1 MGNSEIIGEH
11 TSHTKSKGNSNS
23 NLEVKNKKH
32 ISNTTRHKGKTI
44 IIITQIQNTND
55 ILNIKIP
62 LNNETSWWEQT
73 FPNNTSINNILSSFS
88 TKHPTSLPLNNELIL
103 KCNNNLI
110 SLTNTIQS
118 LLPKGKPS
126 ITLNITYEIQGL
138 PYFKPKPSLLPLLV
152 GKPIQN
158 PFEIFVFNR
167 QDKMFKILT
176 FDKETIVNYD
186 LDYYSRF
193 SACCNVNNTLYISGG
208 ENRKGNILN
217 HFWSINLHNKEIT
230 KQKNSISYKKMHSMI
245 YIPDNY
251 IFVTGGNDKCSFY
264 YDIELQTFE
273 KWANMNIV
281 IPEPALAFINGRYIY
296 AFNNIKNNE
305 NKITFER
312 TDLGKKA
319 KWEVI
324 FPQTSKKVQ
333 GSFRQKFF
341 AVAPIEKDN
350 TKNIIFLGGSLDK
363 VGLLKENINNNN
375 NNNNNKNNN
384 KDDIMCFQY
393 NIDNN
398 LIIPSETG
406 FIESDFL
413 EKTFMPLTKNNDFI
427 IPSFN
432 RNNPQIVLFNR
443 LKNVMN
449 VLHFGSNAN
458 NSNTTNSK
466 SNVPNNNGLTYSH
479 LPQMSSHKYNFNM
492 PKQKDL
498 NEQKRTKS
506 KMICPLPLGQRN
518 NNGKEIA
525 FKLGET
531 YMNKSVSIPPHQR
544 HMKEIGDKNFDMKN
558 SGSLGYS
565 SIIKNGNGSS
575 FLKRSMLPS
584 VNKPTLRNTSLIK
597 INTKFSREDIF
608 DLKDSLSIGIGGRK
622 VNSRLMTQE

>member
-1 MGNSEIIGEH
+1 MGNSESVGEH
-11 TSHTKSKGNSNS
+11 ISHSKSKVNSNS
-23 NLEVKNKKH
+23 NLEVKNKKLTN
-32 ISNTTRHKGKTI
+32 NTNPHKGKTVI
-44 IIITQIQNTND
+44 VVTQVHNSND
-55 ILNIKIP
+55 VLNIKIL
-62 LNNETSWWEQT
+62 LNKETSWEQT
-73 FPNNTSINNILSSFS
+73 FPNNTPINNVLSSFS
-88 TKHPTSLPLNNELIL
+88 TKHPTSLPLNNELVL
-103 KCNNNLI
+103 KSNNNLI
-110 SLTNTIQS
+110 PLTNTIQS
-118 LLPKGKPS
+118 LLHKGKQS
-126 ITLNITYEIQGL
+126 ITLNISYEIQGL
-138 PYFKPKPSLLPLLV
+138 PYFKPKPTLLPLLV

-176 FDKETIVNYD
+176 FDKDTIVNYD
-186 LDYYSRF
+186 LDYFSRF
-193 SACCNVNNTLYISGG
+193 SAYCNVNNTLYISGG

-230 KQKNSISYKKMHSMI
+230 KLKSGISYKKMHSMI
-245 YIPDNY
+245 YIPDSY
-251 IFVTGGNDKCSFY
+251 IFITGGNDKCSFY
-264 YDIELQTFE
+264 YDIELQSFE

-281 IPEPALAFINGRYIY
+281 IPEPALAFINGKYIY
-296 AFNNIKNNE
+296 AFNNVKNNE

-312 TDLGKKA
+312 TDLGKKP
-319 KWEVI
+319 KWEVL

-350 TKNIIFLGGSLDK
+350 TKNIIFLGGSSDK
-363 VGLLKENINNNN
+363 VSLLKENINNNN
-375 NNNNNKNNN
+375 NNNNN

-406 FIESDFL
+406 FIECDFL

-443 LKNVMN
+443 LKNVMSI
-449 VLHFGSNAN
+449 LHFGNNAN
-458 NSNTTNSK
+458 NTNSNSK
-466 SNVPNNNGLTYSH
+466 SNVPNNTGLTYSH
-479 LPQMSSHKYNFNM
+479 LPHMSSNKYNFNM
-492 PKQKDL
+492 PKPKDL
-498 NEQKRTKS
+498 NEQHKHNKD

-518 NNGKEIA
+518 IGKEIP

-531 YMNKSVSIPPHQR
+531 YMNKSASIPPHQR

-565 SIIKNGNGSS
+565 SIIKNANGSS
-575 FLKRSMLPS
+575 FLKRSMLPT
-584 VNKPTLRNTSLIK
+584 VNKSSLRNTSLIK
-597 INTKFSREDIF
+597 INTRFSKEDIF
-608 DLKDSLSIGIGGRK
+608 DLQESVNIGIAGRK
-622 VNSRLMTQE
+622 VNMRVMTQE